1 MKSQQISGLGSQQDG
16 DHYLKMRLQPVQL
29 AYKLYGTPCFCKL
42 AKYLTRDKGDKLT
55 NLKKALHCIKLEQD
69 LIEYAD
75 VYFDKLDGLVSP
87 DNAKSLIAEFTDN
100 DSYRKALFH
109 LWVGNYECAILTVE
123 DIIRK
128 YNEVI

>member
-1 MKSQQISGLGSQQDG
+1 MKGLGTQVAGS
-16 DHYLKMRLQPVQL
+16 HYTSMKLQPVQL
-29 AYKLYGTPCFCKL
+29 AYMLYATPCFCKL

-75 VYFDKLDGLVSP
+75 VYLNPFQYCTTYGED
-87 DNAKSLIAEFTDN
+87 LIKQFTDN
-100 DSYRKALFH
+100 DSYRKALLH
-109 LWVGNYECAILTVE
+109 LYNQNYESAILTVE

-128 YNEVI
+128 YQEVI

>member
-1 MKSQQISGLGSQQDG
+1 MKGLGFQQDG
-16 DHYLKMRLQPVQL
+16 THYTSMKLQPVQL
-29 AYKLYGTPCFCKL
+29 AYMLYATPCFCKL

-75 VYFDKLDGLVSP
+75 TYFNKLDGLVSIEEGK
-87 DNAKSLIAEFTDN
+87 ALIAEFTEN
-100 DSYRKALFH
+100 NSYRKALLQ
-109 LWVGNYECAILTVE
+109 LWMCNYDMAILVVE

-128 YNEVI
+128 YEENI

>member
-1 MKSQQISGLGSQQDG
+1 MKGLGTQIEGQ
-16 DHYLKMRLQPVQL
+16 HYTSMKLQPVQL
-29 AYKLYGTPCFCKL
+29 AYMLYGTPCLCKL

-75 VYFDKLDGLVSP
+75 TYLDMSDRLVSAE
-87 DNAKSLIAEFTDN
+87 DGKALIFQFTDN

>member
-1 MKSQQISGLGSQQDG
+1 MKGLGTQVSG
-16 DHYLKMRLQPVQL
+16 THYTSMKLQPIEL
-29 AYKLYGTPCFCKL
+29 AYKLYGTPCLCKL
-42 AKYLTRDKGDKLT
+42 AKYHTRDKGDKLT

-75 VYFDKLDGLVSP
+75 VYFDKLDGLVSIEEGK
-87 DNAKSLIAEFTDN
+87 ALIAEFTDN

-109 LWVGNYECAILTVE
+109 LWVGNYDMAILVVE

>member
-1 MKSQQISGLGSQQDG
+1 MKGLGTQVAGS
-16 DHYLKMRLQPVQL
+16 HYTSMRLQPVQL
-29 AYKLYGTPCFCKL
+29 AYMLYATPCFCKL

-75 VYFDKLDGLVSP
+75 TYFNKLGELVSVEEGK
-87 DNAKSLIAEFTDN
+87 ALIFQFTDN
-100 DSYRKALFH
+100 DSYRKALLQ
-109 LWVGNYECAILTVE
+109 LWMCNYDMAILVVE

>member
-1 MKSQQISGLGSQQDG
+1 MSGLGTQVSG
-16 DHYLKMRLQPVQL
+16 THYTSMKLQPVQI
-29 AYKLYGTPCFCKL
+29 AYMLYATPCFCKL

-75 VYFDKLDGLVSP
+75 VYLDNLDRLVSAE
-87 DNAKSLIAEFTDN
+87 DGEALIFQFTDN

-109 LWVGNYECAILTVE
+109 LWVGNHESAILTVE
-123 DIIRK
+123 DIIR
-128 YNEVI
+128 NHCMSIIE

>member
-1 MKSQQISGLGSQQDG
+1 MKGLGTQISGT
-16 DHYLKMRLQPVQL
+16 HYTSMKLQPVQL
-29 AYKLYGTPCFCKL
+29 AYMLYATPCFCKL
-42 AKYLTRDKGDKLT
+42 SKYLTRDKGDKLT

-87 DNAKSLIAEFTDN
+87 DSAKALIAEFTDN

-109 LWVGNYECAILTVE
+109 LWVGNYESAILTVE
-123 DIIRK
+123 DIIR
-128 YNEVI
+128 NHCMSIIE

>member
-1 MKSQQISGLGSQQDG
+1 MSGLGTQVAG
-16 DHYLKMRLQPVQL
+16 THYTSMKMQPVEL
-29 AYKLYGTPCFCKL
+29 AYKLYATPCFCKL
-42 AKYLTRDKGDKLT
+42 AKYLTRDKGDKLE

-75 VYFDKLDGLVSP
+75 VYLETNLLVSAE
-87 DNAKSLIAEFTDN
+87 DGKDLIFQFTDN

-109 LWVGNYECAILTVE
+109 LWVTNHESAILTVE

-128 YNEVI
+128 YQEAI

>member
-1 MKSQQISGLGSQQDG
+1 MKGLGTQVSG
-16 DHYLKMRLQPVQL
+16 THYTSMKLQPIEL
-29 AYKLYGTPCFCKL
+29 AYKLYGTPCLCKL

-75 VYFDKLDGLVSP
+75 VYFDKLDGLVSIEEGK
-87 DNAKSLIAEFTDN
+87 ALIAEFTDN

-109 LWVGNYECAILTVE
+109 LWVGNYDMAILVVE

>member
-1 MKSQQISGLGSQQDG
+1 MKGLGTQVAGS
-16 DHYLKMRLQPVQL
+16 HYTSMKLQPVQL
-29 AYKLYGTPCFCKL
+29 AYMLYATPCFCKL

-75 VYFDKLDGLVSP
+75 VYLNPFQYFTTYGED
-87 DNAKSLIAEFTDN
+87 LIKQFTDN
-100 DSYRKALFH
+100 DSYRKALLH
-109 LWVGNYECAILTVE
+109 LYNQNYESAILTVE

-128 YNEVI
+128 YQEVI